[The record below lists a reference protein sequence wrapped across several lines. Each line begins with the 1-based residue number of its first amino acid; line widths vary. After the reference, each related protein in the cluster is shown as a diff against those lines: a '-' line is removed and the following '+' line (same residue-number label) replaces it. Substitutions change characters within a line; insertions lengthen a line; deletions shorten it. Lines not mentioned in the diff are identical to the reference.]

1 MAKALTVH
9 PKLAK
14 WRDTVDKRLSLAS
27 TIVKPSFKMEC
38 INTGSTVLNLLIG
51 GSRLT
56 DGSFVCPGYPK
67 GSIVE
72 IFGAE
77 SSGKTTLALMAMG
90 QAIGSGGC
98 GVYVDLEH
106 AVKDYYAMRLGCD
119 FRPPELG
126 GSGNAMRVAPHTFEE
141 TAAIVDAAALQGV
154 DLIVIDS
161 VAGMVSRREISRD
174 VSNEDEK
181 AGIAEIPRLM
191 SNWLPKLQAII
202 AKTKTT
208 VIFLNQTRDKIGAFG
223 FSEES
228 KKSTVGGN
236 ALKFWA
242 SLRWFLKPHQVTKA
256 RVFNP
261 LTKSNEDVPI
271 ATDVL
276 VKNIKNKIDA
286 RQGHVGLV
294 TIRYGTGVDEIRTM
308 INVAEAYKLLVKTKN
323 ATKQQVFTY
332 KNESKGYELTSVG
345 LEKFRA
351 DLLAP
356 SNKGV
361 YDDLMANCVEKIM
374 TGLKVV
380 SDEDLATLETDAV
393 KIGFGDDSDD
403 MLVAENNAGPE
414 VTYEEDGPVI
424 NTPDISTDD

>member
-1 MAKALTVH
+1 MAKAITVH

-14 WRDTVDKRLSLAS
+14 WRDTVDKRLSLGS
-27 TIVKPSFKMEC
+27 TLVKPSFKMEC

-56 DGSFVCPGYPK
+56 DGSFVCPGYPR
-67 GSIVE
+67 GSIIE

-77 SSGKTTLALMAMG
+77 SSGKTTLALMAMA
-90 QAIGSGGC
+90 QAINSGGC

-106 AVKDYYAMRLGCD
+106 AVKDYYAMKLGCD

-126 GSGNAMRVAPHTFEE
+126 GSGMAMRVAPHTFEE
-141 TAAIVDAAALQGV
+141 TAAIVDAAALQGI

-174 VSNEDEK
+174 ISNEDEK

-191 SNWLPKLQAII
+191 SAWMPKLQSII

-242 SLRWFLKPHQVTKA
+242 ALRWFLKPHQVTKA

-261 LTKSNEDVPI
+261 LTKTNEDVPI
-271 ATDVL
+271 ATDIL
-276 VKNIKNKIDA
+276 VKNVKNKIDA
-286 RQGHVGLV
+286 RQGHVGVV
-294 TIRYGTGVDEIRTM
+294 TIRYGTGVDEMRTM
-308 INVAEAYKLLVKTKN
+308 INVAEAYKILEKTKN

-332 KNESKGYELTSVG
+332 RNEAKGFTISAVG

-351 DLLAP
+351 ELLNP
-356 SNKGV
+356 NNKEA
-361 YDDLMANCVEKIM
+361 YDDLMNSCIERIM

-380 SDEDLATLETDAV
+380 SDEDLASLESDAI
-393 KIGFGDDSDD
+393 KIGYGDDD
-403 MLVAENNAGPE
+403 MLDTSSNEAPTVEH
-414 VTYEEDGPVI
+414 EEEEGVI
-424 NTPDISTDD
+424 NTIDISADD

>member
-1 MAKALTVH
+1 MAKTVGVH

-14 WRDTVDKRLSLAS
+14 WKDTMDKRLSLSS
-27 TIVKPSFKMEC
+27 TIVKPSFKMDC

-51 GSRLT
+51 GSRLS

-67 GSIVE
+67 GTIIE

-90 QAIGSGGC
+90 QAIASGGC
-98 GVYVDLEH
+98 GLYVDLEH
-106 AVKDYYAMRLGCD
+106 AVKDHYAMKLGCD

-126 GSGNAMRVAPHTFEE
+126 GTGSAFRVAPHTFEE
-141 TAAIVDAAALQGV
+141 TAAIVDSAALQGV

-161 VAGMVSRREISRD
+161 VAGMVSRREITRD

-191 SNWLPKLQAII
+191 SNWLPKLQSII

-242 SLRWFLKPHQVTKA
+242 SVRWFLKPHTVTKA

-261 LTKSNEDVPI
+261 LTKTNEDVPI
-271 ATDVL
+271 ATDVM
-276 VKNIKNKIDA
+276 VKNIKNKVDA
-286 RQGHVGLV
+286 RQGHVGVV

-308 INVAEAYKLLVKTKN
+308 INVAEAYKVVNISKN
-323 ATKQQVFTY
+323 GLKQQVFTY
-332 KNESKGYELTSVG
+332 ENESKNLKLTSTG
-345 LEKFRA
+345 LEKFRS
-351 DLLAP
+351 DLLLAA
-356 SNKGV
+356 NKAV
-361 YDDLMANCVEKIM
+361 FEDMIATCTEKIM
-374 TGLKVV
+374 QGLKIV
-380 SDEDLATLETDAV
+380 SDDDLASLETDAIKHNV
-393 KIGFGDDSDD
+393 GGHDD
-403 MLVAENNAGPE
+403 MFEL
-414 VTYEEDGPVI
+414 D
-424 NTPDISTDD
+424 NTPPTENVEEETDNMMQLPNISADD